1 MSASLL
7 KPHREPAL
15 EKGMHKNKPARD
27 VTRRLEQAVD
37 RVGKDAQKSKIL
49 AAALCG
55 FAQPVPDYELLRQ
68 HLLRPCERDG
78 SQDTSRNRRFGR
90 TFSATLEGSG
100 QSAGEVLRKP

>member
-1 MSASLL
+1 
-7 KPHREPAL
+7 
-15 EKGMHKNKPARD
+15 

-49 AAALCG
+49 AAAMCG

-78 SQDTSRNRRFGR
+78 GQDAS
-90 TFSATLEGSG
+90 
-100 QSAGEVLRKP
+100 RKPTVWQNFFRDT

>member
-1 MSASLL
+1 
-7 KPHREPAL
+7 
-15 EKGMHKNKPARD
+15 MHKNKPAGD

-37 RVGKDAQKSKIL
+37 RVGRDAQKSKIL

-78 SQDTSRNRRFGR
+78 SQDMS
-90 TFSATLEGSG
+90 
-100 QSAGEVLRKP
+100 RKPTLWQNFFRDS